1 VAVLFGLAAAVVL
14 AMAWALTVKVGLPS
28 WVVPG
33 VGVLLALGFPIM
45 MATGLAER
53 RRAQARVH
61 LTQTPMPE
69 GGVRG
74 LLTWKK
80 ALLGGG
86 LAFGALALL
95 AGGYMAM
102 RVFGVG
108 SVGTLLATG
117 ALESRSPLVLAE
129 FANRTADSTLGPSVT
144 DAFRVDLSQSPV
156 IRLLDASA
164 VSRGLQRMGRPAA
177 TPLDEALARELAQ
190 RLGAKAVITGE
201 IGPVGKGYVLSTRI
215 VAASGVQPR
224 SIAGAHSI
232 NQRMDGFWQPTPT
245 RSRGHP
251 IYSPFWTICSS
262 PNEPATVVVRGSS
275 LVARNPIRA
284 VGS

>member
-1 VAVLFGLAAAVVL
+1 MAVLFGLASAVVL
-14 AMAWALTVKVGLPS
+14 AVAWALTVKVGLPS

-69 GGVRG
+69 AGVRG
-74 LLTWKK
+74 LLTWRK

-86 LAFGALALL
+86 VAFGALTLL

-102 RVFGVG
+102 RTLGVG
-108 SVGTLLATG
+108 SVGTLMATG
-117 ALESRSPLVLAE
+117 ALESRSPLVLAD

-164 VSRGLQRMGRPAA
+164 VSQGAAADGAPGRHAARRRAGPGAGAPRRAPRPSSPAKSARSARATSCRPASW
-177 TPLDEALARELAQ
+177 PQ
-190 RLGAKAVITGE
+190 STGT
-201 IGPVGKGYVLSTRI
+201 S
-215 VAASGVQPR
+215 
-224 SIAGAHSI
+224 
-232 NQRMDGFWQPTPT
+232 
-245 RSRGHP
+245 
-251 IYSPFWTICSS
+251 
-262 PNEPATVVVRGSS
+262 
-275 LVARNPIRA
+275 
-284 VGS
+284 